1 MVLDAGKGGSAASIE
16 GLRPYAYRC
25 AIRLSLH
32 KYKGKAA
39 AEAYFQYVRVRL
51 IPTKKRT
58 SHKRFVDV

>member
-39 AEAYFQYVRVRL
+39 AEAYF
-51 IPTKKRT
+51 
-58 SHKRFVDV
+58 

>member
-1 MVLDAGKGGSAASIE
+1 MRHASQARGVPAIEGDGSAASIE

-39 AEAYFQYVRVRL
+39 AEAYF
-51 IPTKKRT
+51 
-58 SHKRFVDV
+58 